1 MKGLG
6 DDPSQEQQQEPEDE
20 QIVECKIYIKHKL
33 KKILYKGMITMI
45 KKDIDKNAEKIFEN
59 EVPDHE
65 GYVDRNIKL
74 GYNLNF

>member
-1 MKGLG
+1 
-6 DDPSQEQQQEPEDE
+6 
-20 QIVECKIYIKHKL
+20 
-33 KKILYKGMITMI
+33 MI

-59 EVPDHE
+59 M